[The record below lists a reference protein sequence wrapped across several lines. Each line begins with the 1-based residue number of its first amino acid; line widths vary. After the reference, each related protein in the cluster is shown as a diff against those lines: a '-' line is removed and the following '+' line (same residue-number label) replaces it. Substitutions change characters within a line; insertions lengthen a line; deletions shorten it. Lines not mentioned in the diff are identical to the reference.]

1 MGRGV
6 EKNMSEIPTN
16 LEETLTILANESEF
30 INLIVEDNT
39 TFKDRLASIFIEIG
53 IKSYEA
59 GIQFAIDDL
68 KERLSAFEKEE
79 SFTPIF
85 DPPASEKTGETVE
98 GGTNTDTEKT
108 TTGGS
113 ADISSI
119 SGRPAIHTEES
130 EGSGGDQSPEEGE
143 EQEIQGK

>member
-1 MGRGV
+1 
-6 EKNMSEIPTN
+6 MSEIPTN
-16 LEETLTILANESEF
+16 LEETLTILANERDF
-30 INLIVEDNT
+30 INLIVEDNA

-59 GIQFAIDDL
+59 GIQFAIDNL

-98 GGTNTDTEKT
+98 GGTNTDLAKT
-108 TTGGS
+108 TTGGG

-119 SGRPAIHTEES
+119 SGGPAIHIEES
-130 EGSGGDQSPEEGE
+130 EGSDRSESSKTGE
-143 EQEIQGK
+143 EQEIQE